1 MKDEKLIKKANPT
14 WKLKHA
20 NSILETFEYFCQ
32 KSSKS
37 ISTILSYTVSKLVH
51 FFRHSV
57 KCSSQWLTKD
67 YVLCLCRIPLIW
79 YEKNPKWPQAMWF
92 NRLHDITEFV
102 EYETSRYTSAYAVHV
117 FTLKRESVTTY
128 QVSELSLHC
137 TIWLIQEVSQ
147 LCVYCHSVSF
157 YRHGI
162 ICYRWITD
170 SLYHCPLSLCISPAL
185 LIARQWSNTRVKTW
199 IFDARSSNA
208 VSRDCCRLWSLCTE
222 EEQATLIRDAAASK
236 DLSRFL
242 GIGNRHRNTIWPHMA
257 GTNAEWCISPISAT
271 PVVSQNLCTNCT

>member
-1 MKDEKLIKKANPT
+1 
-14 WKLKHA
+14 
-20 NSILETFEYFCQ
+20 
-32 KSSKS
+32 
-37 ISTILSYTVSKLVH
+37 
-51 FFRHSV
+51 
-57 KCSSQWLTKD
+57 
-67 YVLCLCRIPLIW
+67 
-79 YEKNPKWPQAMWF
+79 MWF

-102 EYETSRYTSAYAVHV
+102 EYKTSRYTSAYAVHV

-208 VSRDCCRLWSLCTE
+208 VSRDCCRLWSLYARRKNKRRWSEMRRRRRICLDFSAS
-222 EEQATLIRDAAASK
+222 ATGTVTQY
-236 DLSRFL
+236 DL
-242 GIGNRHRNTIWPHMA
+242 IWPARMLNDAFRPYLQHLSFRRIFAQTALNNRKLALTSGMLFSDYA
-257 GTNAEWCISPISAT
+257 MQHAADNFSF
-271 PVVSQNLCTNCT
+271 VVVRFPWNLQKSWVFSEFVDRDGEQWSTRRMRAV